1 MKKTFTALTLLF
13 LTSLFTFGAP
23 RAEAQ
28 SLNILVKDTFYGTL
42 TGAGLGAAS
51 MALANDSDLRPLRIG
66 TGLGTIGGV
75 GVGIFDMTT
84 MTDEMQVYGLLSSS
98 STTGGIILLD
108 TIYGSAVGSLV
119 GMSVALISDSRV
131 LRGLQDG
138 AGIGA
143 FGGFGFG
150 LVDAFYFGAVGGDEA
165 YFDFTSSNPDSFQ
178 LRNNTAGS
186 IASGSQFAPSGLLSL
201 HKNESYAVGALNP
214 TIVSESMSG
223 PNGNHVILKQYFGL
237 EMLTFSARF

>member
-1 MKKTFTALTLLF
+1 MNKILTAVTLLF
-13 LTSLFTFGAP
+13 LTGLLTFGAQ

-28 SLNILVKDTFYGTL
+28 SLNVLVKDTFYGTL
-42 TGAGLGAAS
+42 TGAGLGGAT
-51 MALANDSDLRPLRIG
+51 MALANDPDLRPLRIG

-75 GVGIFDMTT
+75 GVGIFDMAT
-84 MTDEMQVYGLLSSS
+84 MSNDMQVYGLLNSS

-119 GMSVALISDSRV
+119 GMSIALISDSRI

-138 AGIGA
+138 AGLGA

-165 YFDFTSSNPDSFQ
+165 FFDFTSSNPESFQ
-178 LRNNTAGS
+178 LRNNSAGR
-186 IASGSQFAPSGLLSL
+186 IISGSEITPNGILRL
-201 HKNESYAVGALNP
+201 HHSESYAVGSLNP
-214 TIVSESMSG
+214 TIVSESMDG
-223 PNGNHVILKQYFGL
+223 PNGTRVILKQYFGIEL
-237 EMLTFSARF
+237 LNFSARF